1 MPAGV
6 LVVGAGREGAS
17 IMGWMDEHDS
27 IGQMEGRQTMCW
39 IAVAYSESTTSGR
52 RYLTSQRTWS
62 LAWILDSN
70 SLRSTFVRHHPLT
83 ID

>member
-27 IGQMEGRQTMCW
+27 IGQMEGRPTMCW
-39 IAVAYSESTTSGR
+39 IAVAYE
-52 RYLTSQRTWS
+52 
-62 LAWILDSN
+62 
-70 SLRSTFVRHHPLT
+70 
-83 ID
+83 